1 MESSKNFLLLI
12 LPKNKPWIDDTVTP
26 PPPKV
31 ETNNQ
36 TQESFIIN
44 YIGYHLPFYKD
55 NQKGKAFKPPWE
67 PWVIGTSETGKV
79 VGEENEGKLT
89 FIEFLN
95 TSTLMI
101 TIKPYYNLI
110 M

>member
-1 MESSKNFLLLI
+1 M
-12 LPKNKPWIDDTVTP
+12 
-26 PPPKV
+26 

-36 TQESFIIN
+36 TQESSIIN
-44 YIGYHLPFYKD
+44 YIRYHLPFYKD
-55 NQKGKAFKPPWE
+55 NQKGKAFKPPCE
-67 PWVIGTSETGKV
+67 PLVIGTSETGKV
-79 VGEENEGKLT
+79 VGEGNEGKLT